1 MSAAM
6 DSRRWMDRFLL
17 KQLGAGVGAMVL
29 GGLAWGLG
37 DVEGAIAIPHT
48 PPSPVTAERVTTEN
62 RDPLLARND
71 FVCPR
76 DLESLIDSMLGD
88 LPSYANRVSTR
99 SRLGGSQ
106 LGGYVLI
113 AGRPEFEPLTL
124 GPGEWSA
131 ISGADPSALKQV
143 FMTTLERQY
152 TAGKLFS
159 LQQYHWLF
167 LTETTSGW
175 RLTMMFTR
183 TAIKSGKRPP
193 TPPRD
198 SSDGIL
204 AQAIRLWLNDCYAGS
219 VRPILDK

>member
-6 DSRRWMDRFLL
+6 DRRGWMGWLRLR
-17 KQLGAGVGAMVL
+17 KLGTGVSAMVLAGVGLVT
-29 GGLAWGLG
+29 GG
-37 DVEGAIAIPHT
+37 VEDAIAT
-48 PPSPVTAERVTTEN
+48 SQAPPTPVTAERVTAEH
-62 RDPLLARND
+62 RDALLARND

-124 GPGEWSA
+124 GPGEWA
-131 ISGADPSALKQV
+131 ALSGADPSALKQV

-159 LQQYHWLF
+159 VQQYHWLF

-219 VRPILDK
+219 VRPILD